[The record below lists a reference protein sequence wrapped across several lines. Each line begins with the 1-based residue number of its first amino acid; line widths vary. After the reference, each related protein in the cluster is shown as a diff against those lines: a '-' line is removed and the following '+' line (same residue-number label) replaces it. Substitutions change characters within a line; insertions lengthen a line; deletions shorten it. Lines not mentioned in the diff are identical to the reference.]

1 MRSGPRCGA
10 VPAAGGQS
18 GVPGDRGD
26 RSGRGARRRTQRTA
40 HDPPSSRSTFAFPRT
55 EMNRILPLL
64 LGAFCG
70 WGCDNSASPPLPAVA
85 PRPRRPHRRHRSWS
99 ASWQDRIEIREGE
112 SIPVEVRFDAVT
124 DLRSTWLH
132 HLTIPLRVAV
142 EAGSASP
149 DDGVVARRVG
159 VLRARL
165 RKNPAGERRLA
176 GRPPGPGR
184 RCLRGAGEP
193 AAPSLR
199 RDGPREEPPGWGA
212 GSERPYET
220 GDRSRDSRWSRSCSG
235 VELTA
240 AAPRRSRS
248 TASRQRALY
257 VTDVTVMS
265 GTPGFL
271 RVDPDL
277 SSRIRSIRTEPHGAG
292 FRHELP
298 ASATSC
304 RLPP

>member
-1 MRSGPRCGA
+1 MLFAAGA
-10 VPAAGGQS
+10 VTI
-18 GVPGDRGD
+18 
-26 RSGRGARRRTQRTA
+26 RRRPR
-40 HDPPSSRSTFAFPRT
+40 SRPWR
-55 EMNRILPLL
+55 R
-64 LGAFCG
+64 
-70 WGCDNSASPPLPAVA
+70 
-85 PRPRRPHRRHRSWS
+85 RPRRPHRRRRSWS

-112 SIPVEVRFDAVT
+112 SIRVEVRFDAVT

-132 HLTIPLRVAV
+132 HLTTPLRVAV

-159 VLRARL
+159 VYGLGYGRTRPVSDVSLFALRARED
-165 RKNPAGERRLA
+165 AVSEGQE
-176 GRPPGPGR
+176 
-184 RCLRGAGEP
+184 
-193 AAPSLR
+193 SLR
-199 RDGPREEPPGWGA
+199 LRLLHRGGPREEPPGWGA

-220 GDRSRDSRWSRSCSG
+220 GDRSRDSRWSRSRSG

-257 VTDVTVMS
+257 MTDVPVVS
-265 GTPGFL
+265 STPGFL
-271 RVDPDL
+271 RVDPDI